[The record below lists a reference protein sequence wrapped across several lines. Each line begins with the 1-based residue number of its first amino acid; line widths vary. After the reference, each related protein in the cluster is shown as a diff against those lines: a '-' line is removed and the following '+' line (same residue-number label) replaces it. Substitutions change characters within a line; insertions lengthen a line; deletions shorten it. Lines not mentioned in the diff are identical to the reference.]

1 MSYQSRHPERLEEKS
16 RAIKVGRS
24 IRDRVRSKTRL
35 NNKKH
40 TKARLKDENSNTN

>member
-1 MSYQSRHPERLEEKS
+1 MSYQSRHPERLEQES
-16 RAIKVGRS
+16 RAMKVGRS